1 MAEDDKQADN
11 SFYFNFFTFTFYNC
25 IVPMGFLP
33 WEIRIA
39 FPGENQRRQSLDT
52 LPSGHAGCF
61 SVTVVHQTSSDMDYG
76 IFNVRAEVN
85 ACDCAHCGV
94 WTPYESQH

>member
-1 MAEDDKQADN
+1 MMAEDDKQAEKPFFFFF
-11 SFYFNFFTFTFYNC
+11 FYFTFTFYNY

-39 FPGENQRRQSLDT
+39 FPGENQRRQSRDT

-61 SVTVVHQTSSDMDYG
+61 SVTIVH
-76 IFNVRAEVN
+76 
-85 ACDCAHCGV
+85 
-94 WTPYESQH
+94 